1 MGLSGMG
8 DLILTSYGNLSRNRL
23 FGMELAKG
31 KKAQDIIDSQ
41 KNVVEGY
48 YATDAA
54 HNLSK
59 KLNIE
64 MPITEELFKIL
75 YEGKD
80 IKTSLQD
87 IIRREFKEED
97 Y

>member
-1 MGLSGMG
+1 
-8 DLILTSYGNLSRNRL
+8 
-23 FGMELAKG
+23 
-31 KKAQDIIDSQ
+31 
-41 KNVVEGY
+41 VEGY

-64 MPITEELFKIL
+64 MPITEELYKIL
-75 YEGKD
+75 YEGKN